1 MGLPRG
7 ARAAAMTLLLGAPIF
22 LGGCTDESASAQS
35 TSITVELPPARPY
48 KRAAVSPGFSEPL
61 AGAIRG

>member
-7 ARAAAMTLLLGAPIF
+7 ARAAAMTLLLGASIF
-22 LGGCTDESASAQS
+22 LDGCNDEAASARG
-35 TSITVELPPARPY
+35 TSITVQLPPARPY

-61 AGAIRG
+61 ARAVRG